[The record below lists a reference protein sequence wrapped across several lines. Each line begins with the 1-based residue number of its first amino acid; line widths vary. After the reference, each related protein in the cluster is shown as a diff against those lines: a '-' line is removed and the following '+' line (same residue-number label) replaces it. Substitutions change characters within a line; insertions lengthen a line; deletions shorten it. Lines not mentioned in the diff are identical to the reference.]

1 MTLTKAAFKKMSKD
15 DIIALALDYHDKFNS
30 TLANVKKDIGE
41 LKYKFEKPESEL
53 VVSKSLNSNLCKKIT
68 ILERQCWANNQ
79 YSRRECLEI
88 SGVPENIEN
97 KDLENLTLQ
106 IFEKIDA
113 SVDPENV
120 EDCHWVKTQKV
131 IIKLSRR
138 KDANKIHSEKK
149 KLKGKNL
156 TSLGINTPVYI
167 NDSLCIYYKK
177 LWAKCKKLHNN
188 KLICAFWVSNG
199 SIKLKVSENDNMHV
213 ITHDLDLEELFP
225 NNELI
230 KDIQRV

>member
-1 MTLTKAAFKKMSKD
+1 MSKD
-15 DIIALALDYHDKFNS
+15 DIITLVLDYQDKFKS
-30 TLANVKKDIGE
+30 TLANINKDIGE
-41 LKYKFEKPESEL
+41 LKYKFEKLESEL
-53 VVSKSLNSNLCKKIT
+53 VVSKSVNSNLCKKIT
-68 ILERQCWANNQ
+68 TFERQCWANNQ
-79 YSRRECLEI
+79 YSRREYLEI
-88 SGVPENIEN
+88 SGIPENVEN
-97 KDLENLTLQ
+97 KDLKNLTPQ
-106 IFEKIDA
+106 IFEKIDI

-120 EDCHWVKTQKV
+120 EDCHWIKTQRSQNV
-131 IIKLSRR
+131 IIKLSRW
-138 KDANKIHSEKK
+138 KDANKIRSEKK

-177 LWAKCKKLHNN
+177 LWPKCKKLHNN
-188 KLICAFWVSNG
+188 KLIYAFWISKG
-199 SIKLKVSENDNMHV
+199 SIKLKVSENGNIHV